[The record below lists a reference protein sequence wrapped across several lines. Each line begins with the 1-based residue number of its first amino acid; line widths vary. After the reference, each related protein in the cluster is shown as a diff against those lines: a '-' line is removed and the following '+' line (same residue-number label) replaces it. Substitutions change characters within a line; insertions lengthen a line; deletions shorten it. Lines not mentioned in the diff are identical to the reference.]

1 MKELKDYREEI
12 ERCVRCGTCRSVCP
26 TLDTVRRESHCAR
39 GRLAMIE
46 AYLNGEELGE
56 RYLKYIKECTLCG
69 ACYTSCPNEIN
80 TPEIILS
87 ARAEYVKKKGMP
99 AFTSFTLKSLLEPA
113 PLTKL
118 ALKVAAKLKSLFFKS
133 TPFESGLVSRFSLPV
148 VGEGRLVPEPA
159 DPFFL
164 DRAHIRRLA
173 TREDYGRMKVGFFVG
188 CGVNYLLPSIGE
200 HTIRVLEKAGINV
213 AVPQGQVCCGIP
225 ALSMG
230 DSETAKRVM
239 IKNIEVFEQYG
250 FDRIVT
256 SCATCGHT
264 LKDIFKVV
272 LSDEQGMKERVEAFA
287 SKIRDIT
294 EFLVDELDYRGEKT
308 DKRAGVVTYHD
319 PCHLRRFQGI
329 SEQPRKLLEE
339 SPYEFRG
346 MKNPCR
352 CCGLGGGMSF
362 TNYELSMKIA
372 GRKAEN
378 IKKSGADVVATACPG
393 CIVQLKDALY
403 HHDVKARVVHVVEL
417 L

>member
-1 MKELKDYREEI
+1 MKELRDYREEI

-39 GRLAMIE
+39 GRLALIE

-56 RYLKYIKECTLCG
+56 RYMKYIKECTLCG
-69 ACYTSCPNEIN
+69 ACYSSCPNEIN
-80 TPEIILS
+80 TPEIVLS
-87 ARAEYVKKKGMP
+87 ARAEYVKKNGLP
-99 AFTSFTLKSLLEPA
+99 PLTTFTLKSLLEPA

-118 ALKVAAKLKSLFFKS
+118 ALRVVTKLKGLLFKS
-133 TPFESGLVSRFSLPV
+133 TSFENGLVSRFSLPV

-164 DRAHIRRLA
+164 DRAHIRAISDRK
-173 TREDYGRMKVGFFVG
+173 DYGKLKVGFFVG
-188 CGVNYLLPSIGE
+188 CGINYLLPSIGE
-200 HTIRVLEKAGINV
+200 STVRVLEQAGINV
-213 AVPQGQVCCGIP
+213 VVPQEQVCCGIP

-230 DSETAKRVM
+230 DTRTAKRVM
-239 IKNIEVFEQYG
+239 SKNLEVFEQYG
-250 FDRIVT
+250 FERIVT

-264 LKDIFKVV
+264 LKSIFRVV
-272 LSDEQGMKERVEAFA
+272 LGNEPGMKERVEEFTR
-287 SKIRDIT
+287 KIRDIT
-294 EFLVDELDYRGEKT
+294 EFLVDELDYSGQKGEK
-308 DKRAGVVTYHD
+308 KGVVTYHD

-329 SEQPRKLLEE
+329 SEQPRRLLEE

-352 CCGLGGGMSF
+352 CCGLGGGVSL

-372 GRKAEN
+372 ERKAEN
-378 IKKSGADVVATACPG
+378 IKRCGADVVATACPG

-403 HHDVKARVVHVVEL
+403 HHNVRAKVVHVVEL

>member
-1 MKELKDYREEI
+1 MKELKDYREDI

-39 GRLAMIE
+39 GRLTLIE

-69 ACYTSCPNEIN
+69 ACYSSCPNEID

-87 ARAEYVKKKGMP
+87 ARAEYVKRKGLP
-99 AFTSFTLKSLLEPA
+99 ALTTFTLKSLLEPA
-113 PLTKL
+113 PLTKF
-118 ALKVAAKLKSLFFKS
+118 ALKVATKLKNLFFKNA
-133 TPFESGLVSRFSLPV
+133 PFESGLLSRFSLPL
-148 VGEGRLVPEPA
+148 VGDGRLVPAPA

-164 DRAHIRRLA
+164 DRAHIRALS
-173 TREDYGRMKVGFFVG
+173 TREDYGSLKVGFFVG
-188 CGVNYLLPSIGE
+188 CGINYLLPSIGE
-200 HTIRVLEKAGINV
+200 STIRVLEKAGIDV

-230 DSETAKRVM
+230 DVETAKRVM
-239 IKNIEVFEQYG
+239 TRNIEVFERYG

-264 LKDIFKVV
+264 LKDVFKLV
-272 LSDEQGMKERVEAFA
+272 LQDEPGMKERVEEFA
-287 SKIRDIT
+287 GKIRDVT
-294 EFLVDELDYRGEKT
+294 EFLVDEVGYRAEKRE
-308 DKRAGVVTYHD
+308 KSAGVVTYHD

-329 SEQPRKLLEE
+329 SEQPRRLLEE

-352 CCGLGGGMSF
+352 CCGLGGGVSF
-362 TNYELSMKIA
+362 TNYELSIKIA
-372 GRKAEN
+372 ERKAEN

-393 CIVQLKDALY
+393 CIVQLKDALH
-403 HHDVKARVVHVVEL
+403 HHDVRAKVVHVVEL